1 MLLRLKRASILS
13 IFVDAAEMRAITR
26 GIPLHGSSRPRAV
39 VEDRRVDTDIAL
51 MIF

>member
-26 GIPLHGSSRPRAV
+26 VIPAV